1 MYLYKTTKKT
11 PGDLLLQ
18 AGAINGEQL
27 KAALVEHER
36 NRGSLGEI
44 LIQKGFITEEKYL
57 GILEERL
64 KIPRVSLYKHHI
76 APDTFRLIP
85 LALAQKYNVVPL
97 RKEGDKLTLA
107 TADPFNIVALDDISI
122 LTGCSVIP
130 VLAAQSEITEVIY
143 HYAAL
148 KLKGS
153 GDYPEEKDG
162 RASPGVNVAD
172 NHQEKIVEDV
182 LEDAPV
188 VQMVN
193 YLLNHAVSRDASD
206 IHLEPGEKGLRV
218 RLRIDGMLSD
228 FTTYPGDIMLLIIS
242 RLKIMAGL
250 DIAERRRPQDGNIQL
265 VLDKKLVNIRI
276 STLPTIYGEKMVL
289 RLLSPDKIIMPIETL
304 GFNIENQK
312 RYLKFLGNAY
322 GMILI
327 SGPTGCG
334 KSTTLYSTLH
344 YLNNPAKNI
353 VTVEDPVEY
362 RLDGI
367 NQVQINNKIGVT
379 FAGALRTILRQDP
392 NIIMV
397 GEIRDA
403 ETAEVAT
410 RAALTGHL
418 VFSTLHTNDAPSAVT
433 RLLDMGVENFLL
445 TSSLVGV
452 VAQRLI
458 RINCNKCR
466 EEYLPPEEELAFYRD
481 AGGSD
486 IVPVFTRGRG
496 CEDCGYSGFKG
507 RTAIH
512 EVMPV
517 DAEMRRLIMVSSDTE
532 EIRYHAVARG
542 MQTILQD
549 GVHRA
554 AEGVT
559 TLKEVMRVACTNF

>member
-1 MYLYKTTKKT
+1 M
-11 PGDLLLQ
+11 
-18 AGAINGEQL
+18 
-27 KAALVEHER
+27 
-36 NRGSLGEI
+36 
-44 LIQKGFITEEKYL
+44 
-57 GILEERL
+57 
-64 KIPRVSLYKHHI
+64 
-76 APDTFRLIP
+76 
-85 LALAQKYNVVPL
+85 
-97 RKEGDKLTLA
+97 
-107 TADPFNIVALDDISI
+107 
-122 LTGCSVIP
+122 
-130 VLAAQSEITEVIY
+130 
-143 HYAAL
+143 
-148 KLKGS
+148 
-153 GDYPEEKDG
+153 
-162 RASPGVNVAD
+162 
-172 NHQEKIVEDV
+172 EDV

-206 IHLEPGEKGLRV
+206 IHLEPAVKGLRV

-228 FTTYPGDIMLLIIS
+228 FTTYPSDIMLLIIS
-242 RLKIMAGL
+242 RLKIMAGM
-250 DIAERRRPQDGNIQL
+250 DIAERRRSQDGNIQL

-304 GFNIENQK
+304 GFNMENQK
-312 RYLKFLGNAY
+312 RYLKFLSNTF
-322 GMILI
+322 GMVLI

-353 VTVEDPVEY
+353 LTVEDPVEY

-367 NQVQINNKIGVT
+367 NQVQINNKIDVT
-379 FAGALRTILRQDP
+379 FAGTLRTILRQDP

-397 GEIRDA
+397 GEIRDT

-418 VFSTLHTNDAPSAVT
+418 VFSTLHTNDAPSAVS

-458 RINCNKCR
+458 RLNCNKCR
-466 EEYLPPEEELAFYRD
+466 EEYLPPEEELAFYRE

-486 IVPVFTRGRG
+486 IIPAFYRGKG
-496 CEDCGYSGFKG
+496 CEDCGFSGFKG

-517 DAEMRRLIMVSSDTE
+517 DGEMRRLIMESRDTE
-532 EIRYHAVARG
+532 EIRYHAVSRG

-554 AEGVT
+554 AKGVT
-559 TLKEVMRVACTNF
+559 TLKEVMQVAYTNF

>member
-1 MYLYKTTKKT
+1 MYLYKATKKN

-18 AGAINGEQL
+18 AGVINGEQL

-97 RKEGDKLTLA
+97 RKEGDKLMLA
-107 TADPFNIVALDDISI
+107 TADPFNIIALDDIST
-122 LTGCSVIP
+122 LTGCSVVP
-130 VLAAQSEITEVIY
+130 VLATQSEITETVY

-148 KLKGS
+148 KINGS
-153 GDYPEEKDG
+153 GDYQEEKD
-162 RASPGVNVAD
+162 RMAFSGVDAAD
-172 NHQEKIVEDV
+172 NRPEKFAEDV

-193 YLLNHAVSRDASD
+193 YLLNHAASSDASD

-228 FTTYPGDIMLLIIS
+228 FTTYTGDIMLLIIS

-304 GFNIENQK
+304 GFNMENQK
-312 RYLKFLGNAY
+312 RYLKFLSNTF
-322 GMILI
+322 GMVLI

-334 KSTTLYSTLH
+334 KTTTLYSTLH
-344 YLNNPAKNI
+344 YLNDPAKNI

-392 NIIMV
+392 NIIMM

-403 ETAEVAT
+403 DTAEVAT

-458 RINCNKCR
+458 RLNCNKCR
-466 EEYLPPEEELAFYRD
+466 EEYLPSEEELAFYRET
-481 AGGSD
+481 GGSD
-486 IVPVFTRGRG
+486 IVPAFYSGRG
-496 CEDCGYSGFKG
+496 CEDCGFSGFKG

-517 DAEMRRLIMVSSDTE
+517 DAEMRRLIMETRDTE

-549 GVHRA
+549 GVQRA

-559 TLKEVMRVACTNF
+559 TLKEVMQAAYTNF